1 MSSTC
6 DIDPNLVAKLKAFRF
21 AKRSQGIAALICKI
35 DKNKLLIEEDE
46 DLQLES
52 LDELAESLP
61 ENTPRYVV
69 VSYELKHD
77 DGRVSYPLVFIY
89 YSPNGVKPELNMLY
103 ASAKTHFQT
112 ANDLGK
118 VFDLHDAESLTEKWM
133 RTKLL

>member
-6 DIDPNLVAKLKAFRF
+6 EIDPSLTAKLEAFRF
-21 AKRSQGIAALICKI
+21 AKRTRGIAALICKI

-46 DLQLES
+46 DLELEA
-52 LDELAESLP
+52 LEELAETLP

-69 VSYELKHD
+69 VSYELNHD

-89 YSPNGVKPELNMLY
+89 YSPKGVKPELNMLY
-103 ASAKTHFQT
+103 ASAKTHFQ
-112 ANDLGK
+112 NESGLGK

-133 RTKLL
+133 RSKLL